1 MSPFLSLLL
10 LLGGTLAAQ
19 EPERGQDL
27 PVDPPPVI
35 SQPRS
40 PSFRFKD
47 LPPFLGGAL
56 AGLVIHETGHYV
68 LDLAL
73 DTDPYL
79 KRVDG
84 AGIPFFAVSYRKEV
98 TPRQEYAIGAAG
110 FWAQHAMAEAIL
122 KKYPHLWRDA
132 PMSVKGA
139 FTFHLATS
147 LVYAYAALA
156 KSGPPERDT
165 LAMAQGL
172 SVNERWVGL
181 AILLPAALDLY
192 RSLFPNTPWATWSS
206 RGFKV
211 GFVFVLTK

>member
-1 MSPFLSLLL
+1 MRPFLSLLMV
-10 LLGGTLAAQ
+10 LGSGLAAQ
-19 EPERGQDL
+19 EPGQGQDP
-27 PVDPPPVI
+27 PVNPPP
-35 SQPRS
+35 PRLQFK
-40 PSFRFKD
+40 PDSFRFKD
-47 LPPFLGGAL
+47 LAPFLGGAL
-56 AGLVIHETGHYV
+56 AGLAIHETGHYV

-98 TPRQEYAIGAAG
+98 TPRQQYAIGAAG
-110 FWAQHAMAEAIL
+110 FWVQHAMAEAIL
-122 KKYPHLWRDA
+122 QKYPHLWKDA

-147 LVYAYAALA
+147 LIYAYAALA

-172 SVNERWVGL
+172 NLNERWVGL
-181 AILLPAALDLY
+181 AILIPAALDLY
-192 RSLFPNTPWATWSS
+192 RSLYPDTPWATWSS

-211 GFVFVLTK
+211 GFVFVLMK